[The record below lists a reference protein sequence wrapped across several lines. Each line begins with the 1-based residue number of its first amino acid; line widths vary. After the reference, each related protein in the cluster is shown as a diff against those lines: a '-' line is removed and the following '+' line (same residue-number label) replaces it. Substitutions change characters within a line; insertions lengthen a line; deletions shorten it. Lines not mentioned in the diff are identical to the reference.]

1 MLTLYSK
8 NNSIFT
14 SLQNAF
20 DEREVKLNAMIDTI
34 CKVHKYLFSVC
45 YYAVIK
51 TMSIYLTLPNTT
63 YVKVLCLS
71 I

>member
-1 MLTLYSK
+1 MLILYSK

-20 DEREVKLNAMIDTI
+20 DARKVKLNAMIDTT
-34 CKVHKYLFSVC
+34 CKVHK
-45 YYAVIK
+45 YAVIK
-51 TMSIYLTLPNTT
+51 TMSIYLNLPNTT
-63 YVKVLCLS
+63 YGKVLCLS

>member
-1 MLTLYSK
+1 MLILYSK

-20 DEREVKLNAMIDTI
+20 DARKVKLNAMIDTI
-34 CKVHKYLFSVC
+34 CKVHKYLFSAC

-63 YVKVLCLS
+63 YGKVLCLS